1 MITKEKALNLI
12 NHVKD
17 YHRLMAEADKD
28 ISICGYGNPYTPEL
42 HIFYPEQFMELATV
56 LGIVPTVKYRNDEA
70 YPYSLNI
77 TVEGVHIFCLTKEVN
92 Q

>member
-12 NHVKD
+12 NHVRD
-17 YHRLMAEADKD
+17 YYRFMAEVDKD
-28 ISICGYGNPYTPEL
+28 ISLCGYGHHYTPEL
-42 HIFYPEQFMELATV
+42 HIFYPEQFMEMATV
-56 LGIVPTVKYRNDEA
+56 LGIIPTIKFRNDEA

-77 TVEGVHIFCLTKEVN
+77 TVEGIHIFCLAREVN